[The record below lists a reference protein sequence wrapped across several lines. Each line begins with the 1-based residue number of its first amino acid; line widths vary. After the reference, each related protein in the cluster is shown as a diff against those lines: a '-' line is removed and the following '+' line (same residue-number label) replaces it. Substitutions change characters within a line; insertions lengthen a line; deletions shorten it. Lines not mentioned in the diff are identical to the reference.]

1 MKFVADFQQ
10 INLFCNIN
18 GLDQDRGEDMSGRY
32 RLFGSLGS
40 PYSRKMRS
48 IMRYRRL
55 PHDWV
60 LRTERNRDEIAHL
73 KPALVPVLQYPDTD
87 QMKNDSTP
95 LAYDLE
101 DRHAG
106 RSIMPDDPC
115 HAFLSHLIEDMADEW
130 LTKAMFHY
138 RWTYAADI
146 EYASHWIADD
156 SFPDHIGENRESMAH
171 MFAERQVGRMPMVG
185 CTPENAPVI
194 EASYLRLLALLE
206 SHVGLH
212 SYLFGSRPALADFGL
227 FGQLM
232 VLATDPTPMELMRKH
247 AQRTEDWLRQL
258 DDASG
263 VEGDWLSPEDQL
275 PDATLGI
282 LSMAAD
288 IYLPFLSANAAAA
301 KTGDENFSLQIMGMP
316 YAQGT
321 FGYQV
326 KCLTDLRQ
334 RFAALEG
341 EPRQRATNILE
352 SCGALSYL
360 A

>member
-1 MKFVADFQQ
+1 
-10 INLFCNIN
+10 
-18 GLDQDRGEDMSGRY
+18 MSDRY
-32 RLFGSLGS
+32 RLIGSLGS
-40 PYSRKMRS
+40 PYSRKMRA

-55 PHDWV
+55 SHDWV
-60 LRTERNRDEIAHL
+60 LRTERNRDEFAHL
-73 KPALVPVLQYPDTD
+73 KPALVPVLQYPDSD
-87 QMKNDSTP
+87 QMKIDSTP

-101 DRHAG
+101 SRHAE

-146 EYASHWIADD
+146 DYASHWIADD
-156 SFPDHIGENRESMAH
+156 SFPDHIGDERKAMAD
-171 MFAERQVGRMPMVG
+171 MFAERQIGRMPIVG

-212 SYLFGSRPALADFGL
+212 NYLFGSRPALGDFGL
-227 FGQLM
+227 FGQLI
-232 VLATDPTPMELMRKH
+232 VLATDPTPQALMRKH

-263 VEGDWLSPEDQL
+263 VEGGWLTADDNLPE
-275 PDATLGI
+275 ATLGI
-282 LSMAAD
+282 LAMVAD
-288 IYLPFLSANAAAA
+288 IYLPFLSANANAA
-301 KTGDENFSLQIMGMP
+301 KTGAKSFSLNIMGMA

-326 KCLTDLRQ
+326 KCLTDLRE
-334 RFAALEG
+334 RFAALTG
-341 EPRQRATNILE
+341 EPRDRATAILE
-352 SCGALSYL
+352 SCGALPYL
-360 A
+360 T